1 MGNLSGE
8 KRFPFPLSKPLPPS
22 SPKTFAFI
30 ESLFKC
36 VAVTGKKARAGLFRT
51 GFLILVSG

>member
-1 MGNLSGE
+1 MGNISVDRYPCPSPKLS
-8 KRFPFPLSKPLPPS
+8 PS